1 MHFKSTLG
9 VVCKHRKYGTLLYK
23 RDGDLLKALSKA
35 LGNATGIAR
44 EAAAQLE
51 LSAEISTC
59 NKKQESVNNDDLAG
73 VCLTLNKR
81 VHNQAKAMIKTYSDD
96 PLLCAQFD
104 PDKMLT
110 KFDPQLV
117 KCIHILTAPVRSR
130 HKVLDSSRDTTTSV
144 KQLFCLAT
152 LLYVTNNQCYMPLQ
166 YILTDAILCM
176 GGSAE
181 LVRVL
186 NRFGACVSLDTHN
199 RISTRIVTIRMLRG
213 IQSQLTPCTLTVIS
227 IDNIDLM
234 QINAMVSALHAKRS
248 WHGTSIQ
255 CVQPLPISSILC
267 DEEMTS
273 LPSTSNQVSS
283 TSSPVV
289 THLDKRRRT
298 LKEHAPSTVVVAPKE
313 TSIAMDMHD
322 YADYLRPTI
331 SQFTVD
337 NFLVSQEEEQQ
348 LDQLR
353 NSLFRYCCLKEANVS
368 KLPGLASCIS
378 GFLYSNEDVEESNVV
393 YVDIVSLPADSKDT
407 ILQVLNK
414 IYSKFVGELRNRWVI
429 VVGDAKT
436 FDILQDLKN
445 EHGKQMEW
453 ILPLPGDWHIMFN
466 YQKVLLKI
474 YGDASPLQIVKA
486 SGHQAETL
494 TSLAQARHFKRT
506 HQFVLQSFEAIMR
519 AFIRLY
525 LKDLESKP
533 EMAQTLSS
541 FHSIV
546 SDLATTLS
554 KVEIVSDFE
563 NLVEEA
569 DKSFSEKLSTFCDQ
583 YTHFI
588 QGISLH

>member
-1 MHFKSTLG
+1 MLFAN
-9 VVCKHRKYGTLLYK
+9 RKYGILLYK

-104 PDKMLT
+104 LDKMLT

-130 HKVLDSSRDTTTSV
+130 HKLLDNSRDTTTSV
-144 KQLFCLAT
+144 KQLLCLAT

-298 LKEHAPSTVVVAPKE
+298 LKEHAPSTVLVAPKE
-313 TSIAMDMHD
+313 TSISMDMHD

-337 NFLVSQEEEQQ
+337 NFLVSQEEEKQ

-378 GFLYSNEDVEESNVV
+378 GFCL
-393 YVDIVSLPADSKDT
+393 
-407 ILQVLNK
+407 
-414 IYSKFVGELRNRWVI
+414 
-429 VVGDAKT
+429 
-436 FDILQDLKN
+436 
-445 EHGKQMEW
+445 
-453 ILPLPGDWHIMFN
+453 
-466 YQKVLLKI
+466 
-474 YGDASPLQIVKA
+474 
-486 SGHQAETL
+486 
-494 TSLAQARHFKRT
+494 
-506 HQFVLQSFEAIMR
+506 
-519 AFIRLY
+519 
-525 LKDLESKP
+525 
-533 EMAQTLSS
+533 
-541 FHSIV
+541 
-546 SDLATTLS
+546 
-554 KVEIVSDFE
+554 
-563 NLVEEA
+563 
-569 DKSFSEKLSTFCDQ
+569 
-583 YTHFI
+583 
-588 QGISLH
+588 